1 MARSKRRSLFS
12 AMLAVLIPQ
21 PIMAFES
28 GVNAMEAVQEVE
40 SKSILAWAYSELQEL
55 QTGFRALL
63 DPIIPEAPKTF
74 SVLDSEIANFISEGH
89 AIEARIDSI
98 IQELEQIDIVEPVSF
113 VSAYVEPMPAQNT
126 FTVFDNGVH
135 MPMLNVGVNDKGQ
148 FQLDASDLVD
158 LPDVT
163 IDPRDGGEYTSEVPI
178 VQSVLDI
185 IQEAQNQVPA
195 PIQSLG
201 TDTYNTVL
209 EATLN
214 VNRSS

>member
-1 MARSKRRSLFS
+1 
-12 AMLAVLIPQ
+12 
-21 PIMAFES
+21 
-28 GVNAMEAVQEVE
+28 MEAVQEVE

-74 SVLDSEIANFISEGH
+74 SVLDSEIANFISEGQ

-98 IQELEQIDIVEPVSF
+98 IQELEQIETVEPASF
-113 VSAYVEPMPAQNT
+113 VSAYVEPMPTQNT
-126 FTVFDNGVH
+126 FTVFDNGFD

-209 EATLN
+209 EATLH